1 MAFRDRMDAGHRL
14 APKLVKLGLES
25 PVVLAVPRGGVPVA
39 AAVADALGAPME
51 VFVARKIGLPG
62 QEELGIG
69 AVAEGLDRPIFS
81 ASTWLSGASAAR
93 LDLLAEHAHEELN
106 RRAALYRGDR
116 PLPELTG
123 RDVIVIDDGLATGIT
138 AEAALLALHRTRPR
152 RLVLAVPVCA
162 SETAGRLSAL
172 ADEIV
177 CAETPSEF
185 FTVGEWY
192 DDFSQTTDDE
202 VLDLLD
208 RFRAGSAPARTRS
221 CPGSGTVR

>member
-81 ASTWLSGASAAR
+81 DSAWLLQTSAAR
-93 LDLLAEHAHEELN
+93 LEALAHRAHQELE
-106 RRAALYRGDR
+106 RRVAHYRGGR
-116 PLPELTG
+116 LLPELGG
-123 RDVIVIDDGLATGIT
+123 RDVIVVDDGLATGIT
-138 AEAALLALHRTRPR
+138 AEAALVALRRSRPHC
-152 RLVLAVPVCA
+152 LILAVPVCA
-162 SETAGRLSAL
+162 AETAGRLSGL
-172 ADEIV
+172 ADQIV

-185 FTVGEWY
+185 FAVGEWY

-202 VLDLLD
+202 VLELLD
-208 RFRAGSAPARTRS
+208 RFRAGSYPEGRNGR
-221 CPGSGTVR
+221 